1 MKKIQILSALV
12 LLTFSVQ
19 SQAPTRDSF
28 DYSHRFS
35 LLAGLIQPIALRGG
49 NVEVNY
55 TTSRLIFDYS
65 HGFNL
70 NPPAMGTLKDQQVVL
85 HLPFSTGFG
94 IGYRIT
100 PELDIRFEPKLHSW
114 EVYYDGDKQDPANR
128 ISSYKT
134 FTLGAGVYYRY
145 FPFRNSSSKF
155 WQGITTASSVRCWP
169 NVGSTLSRDELDY
182 ANKMTG
188 KNETLK
194 ASGIGMGYTPFI
206 VNCAVG
212 YTFGGR

>member
-1 MKKIQILSALV
+1 MKKILLFS
-12 LLTFSVQ
+12 LLTLLAFYCQ
-19 SQAPTRDSF
+19 SQQQVHSTF
-28 DYSHRFS
+28 GYSHRFS
-35 LLAGLIQPIALRGG
+35 ILAGLIQPIALRGG
-49 NVEVNY
+49 NVEMNY
-55 TTSRLIFDYS
+55 TTRHLIFDYS

-70 NPPAMGTLKDQQVVL
+70 NPPTMGDLKNQQVVL

-100 PELDIRFEPKLHSW
+100 SGLDIRFEPKLHSW
-114 EVYYDGDKQDPANR
+114 EVYYAGESQISNNR
-128 ISSYKT
+128 IQRYKT

-145 FPFRNSSSKF
+145 FPFQNSNSKF
-155 WQGITTASSVRCWP
+155 LQGITTSSSLRYWP
-169 NVGSTLSRDELDY
+169 NAGSTLSKDEFTY
-182 ANKMTG
+182 TNKITG
-188 KNETLK
+188 KTETLE